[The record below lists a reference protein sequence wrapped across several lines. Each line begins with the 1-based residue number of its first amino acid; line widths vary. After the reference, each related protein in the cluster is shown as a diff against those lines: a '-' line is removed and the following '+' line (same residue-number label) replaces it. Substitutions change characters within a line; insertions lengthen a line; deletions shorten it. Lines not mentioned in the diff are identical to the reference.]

1 MNRREDPLLRQHRNR
16 LLQLAEATN
25 IKPGRGSGKRRGQ
38 RQSHGFGPSNGGPSR
53 VTLQDIVR
61 SDPGY
66 TPNIEHLV
74 FPERKSSNP
83 NLAGATDGSPP
94 NKSKSNATSSARSRL
109 AEVFSSRHYVR
120 GSSQDSSVTS
130 RKNHVNSTS
139 LDSGNVVGHQPG
151 PGGPTVVTRSTGR
164 RWLSQ
169 NSQSSRQHSVEDGI
183 RGGNVGVG
191 GPVSTSSSSQTP
203 GQTVPPALPPRR
215 VNPATDTSEIANPI
229 SRIDRGPNV
238 SILHLRNASADPWEV
253 GSQGSSYSVGSN
265 KSQTAGSRGKS
276 GGNTR
281 GSYSRGSSIPSLKR
295 HDTSTSTTS
304 TSSLKQ
310 HRQDSHGQVSSSARR
325 REATNS
331 FLSGNSGTSGELF
344 ISGDCSRE
352 LSPVRWCDREVD
364 GVYLGRSGWVQVQQ
378 RSLDENRRANYES
391 NLVTA
396 TTGTLP
402 LSRRAAVKLADYHC
416 NSEPGKCPQDFARG
430 LDSQRPDF
438 LALHSQDFDSI
449 TTSACTSPHSI
460 PESFSPPSITPIISP
475 PPAFQDAVTGRKSS
489 SSRHSSGG
497 RNNYGSKAPFLPRS
511 NAIVD
516 SDIISPP
523 PTPPPHQVNWS
534 SLPSGSRKNLGS
546 AASRSKRQNSSQQQQ
561 QQQQQQYRMAQAKSL
576 EDQSSSRRSQFAQRY
591 LESSSSSSSSM
602 GFRSLDSCVTKSIMP
617 SLAENTDSSVEGYE
631 DGDEDE
637 NPSSSLNLSL
647 VSSSALALNSSTESI
662 RANGERI
669 SPNRQG
675 RIHRSQQGLRRSP
688 GSSESGKQ
696 MFSSSSSSSSS
707 SSTSE
712 ERQGRSPTPNPFRRN
727 NASRQLQSA
736 RTNQMS
742 PDSHQSRVRR
752 SRSLQLPEK
761 RSPGTTGPQ
770 RDHSR
775 ESNEAHRVVV
785 KIVNDR
791 GNERPKRHVLQNRK
805 AQSTDDTINEN
816 LLRETEVVTE
826 YLYGTRSR
834 VVPRSSLSSRYE
846 RRDENQEQRRG
857 TPNTYDVYIISSK
870 QQQQQH
876 QSSKVFNSSQPQQQ
890 SQQSQQ
896 QQQQSR
902 RPRTLQR
909 GATTPNTSAPS
920 VNQDFCISSDTKLR
934 CNSSTCDFWPHCSQR
949 ETLYSPNQAPP
960 PVFMKLS
967 QSYPAHQRLSTDTGS
982 HRGSASSSPASLE
995 RMDDRELRERDNLRK
1010 RNNQQGN
1017 SKYQERS
1024 KGVLKQ
1030 TNRWSPLEGIN
1041 GNGSGVEKRDQMH
1054 HRVYRKPDFPGSF
1067 EGTDNKDRRVSPI
1080 QGMNVATK
1088 SPSGG
1093 PIASSS
1099 TNTSSSSS
1107 SDIWITTSDRTVT
1120 KSPRNAK
1127 SSGASTPMEDAVIGS
1142 LKTLIEPPKDGT
1154 LSRPGSA
1161 PTRGED
1167 SLTDDIILD
1176 PHQRSLSL
1184 PKSFLAHNTADSN
1197 KSGSWHRGQVSQ
1209 RSSPSPSRLHRVQEA
1224 ATSHTAPVSP
1234 LHDYRTSGHAG
1245 RERRRIPGLSKAQ
1258 RRIKASSTPALLD
1271 RNHDSR
1277 QWSGDEEDD
1286 ATRRSHVT
1294 TEHPLTEATIPLV
1307 SHSRL
1312 QEPSS
1317 VLNVANVPTGGSQN
1331 TAHRAQS
1338 QQESVLQKFRKSFS
1352 LRFHK
1357 KGSKESNEECPAE
1370 DNDGS
1375 GPLDEEEG
1383 TETPPVTSSE
1393 QSNQHKDDSS
1403 NDQKFRFGPLVWRSS
1418 KERKK
1423 GNKAARNAK
1432 CNSGDSGIQIEMV
1445 SGGAL
1450 TGGSGGGIMEGGDSS
1465 ESHDTDDVPDDT
1477 DSPPALRRRV
1487 ADKSRPQSELIN
1499 QILIDKFKAD
1509 LQSRASRHNHVRR
1522 TNSDLGGQR
1531 LLQWDTRSGY
1541 VHNYRRMLSTPS
1553 PIKTRPPR
1561 LSPRHS
1567 SHDIV
1572 TLRSNAKGRSSRTN
1586 LRRSLSQP
1594 LGINQLSPLMRTKTA
1609 GVRLPGGNVLSE
1621 DEQDGRAGT
1630 SDDEMMSDSESSIA
1644 SLTDK
1649 KKSFEQT
1656 MDEEI
1661 VILAEAVWDHV
1672 AMEPEELAF
1681 RAGDVIDVL
1690 DTLDKDWWW
1699 GSCRGEHGWFPAA
1712 FVRLR
1717 VSQEDTVEDCLA
1729 AIASGGS
1736 SGTQLRRRTSV
1747 SLLSNEQVRTSV
1759 VRELVQTERD
1769 FVKILRDVAEG
1780 YIAECRRRTDMF
1792 TEEQIETIFINLEE
1806 LLDFQSEFLK
1816 DLEAC
1821 IDWNA
1826 PHKSCVGECFLNHR
1840 AGFRMY
1846 SEYCNSHPMATATLQ
1861 ELYQHN
1867 RYSKFFEACRLMR
1880 GLIEIPLDGYLLTPV
1895 QRICKYPLQLAEL
1908 LKYTKTDHPDYHKI
1922 QEALEAMRGVA
1933 VLINERKRRMES
1945 LEKLAAW
1952 QMRVE
1957 GWEGEDLIEVSSQL
1971 IYQGEAMRVKTG
1983 MWTNNITLFLFDHQ
1997 LVYCKKDILKRN
2009 TYVYKGRIYLDT
2021 SEVIDVPDGKD
2032 LQSGVT
2038 VRHCLKIYSCV
2049 RDKWLLF
2056 CCRTAEEKRRWL
2068 SAMAEERRLVAQ
2080 DRNDGLEF
2088 PAAARQLA
2096 RLAANRQQNRPPI
2109 KPRNKTYKRES
2120 TYEMPTMIT
2129 QGTTNSLGRK
2139 VGTWFT
2145 FGSSK
2150 KSTRLQP
2157 S

>member
-1 MNRREDPLLRQHRNR
+1 MNRREDPLLRQHRSR

-38 RQSHGFGPSNGGPSR
+38 RQSHGFGPSNGGPSGGGR

-83 NLAGATDGSPP
+83 NLAKTSDESPS
-94 NKSKSNATSSARSRL
+94 NKSKSNPTSSGRSRL
-109 AEVFSSRHYVR
+109 AEVFSRHYSR

-130 RKNHVNSTS
+130 RKNHLNSTS
-139 LDSGNVVGHQPG
+139 LDSGATVSHQATG
-151 PGGPTVVTRSTGR
+151 SSTGATVVTRSGGR

-169 NSQSSRQHSVEDGI
+169 SSQSTRQHSAEDGV
-183 RGGNVGVG
+183 RGGNVGVI
-191 GPVSTSSSSQTP
+191 GPVSTSSSSQAP
-203 GQTVPPALPPRR
+203 APALPPRR
-215 VNPATDTSEIANPI
+215 VSPADSTDI
-229 SRIDRGPNV
+229 SNTATGSRGDRGPNV
-238 SILHLRNASADPWEV
+238 SILHLRGTADPWEV
-253 GSQGSSYSVGSN
+253 GSQGSTYSIGSN
-265 KSQTAGSRGKS
+265 KSQTGGKGKS
-276 GGNTR
+276 SGNTR
-281 GSYSRGSSIPSLKR
+281 GSYTRGTSIPSLKR
-295 HDTSTSTTS
+295 HDTTASASS

-310 HRQDSHGQVSSSARR
+310 HRQDSHGQVTSSRR
-325 REATNS
+325 RESSNS
-331 FLSGNSGTSGELF
+331 FLSSNSGTSGELF

-378 RSLDENRRANYES
+378 RSLDENRRINYES
-391 NLVTA
+391 SLVTA

-402 LSRRAAVKLADYHC
+402 LPRRATVKLADYHC
-416 NSEPGKCPQDFARG
+416 NSEPGKCPEEFLR
-430 LDSQRPDF
+430 LDSQRPDY
-438 LALHSQDFDSI
+438 LALHGQDFDSVASS
-449 TTSACTSPHSI
+449 TCTSPHSI
-460 PESFSPPSITPIISP
+460 PESYSPPSITPIISP
-475 PPAFQDAVTGRKSS
+475 PPAFQDVIGKKSS
-489 SSRHSSGG
+489 SKHSSG
-497 RNNYGSKAPFLPRS
+497 RNNYGKAPFLPRS

-523 PTPPPHQVNWS
+523 PSPPRQVNWS
-534 SLPSGSRKNLGS
+534 SLPSSSRKS
-546 AASRSKRQNSSQQQQ
+546 AGTPSRPRRQNTTSQQQQQ

-576 EDQSSSRRSQFAQRY
+576 EDQSSTRRSQFVQRY
-591 LESSSSSSSSM
+591 LESSSSSSSSV
-602 GFRSLDSCVTKSIMP
+602 GFRSLDSCVTRSTMP
-617 SLAENTDSSVEGYE
+617 RLAENTDSSVEGYD
-631 DGDEDE
+631 DGDDEDD

-647 VSSSALALNSSTESI
+647 VSSSIIALNSSNESI

-675 RIHRSQQGLRRSP
+675 RHHRSQQGLRRSP
-688 GSSESGKQ
+688 GSSESGKLS
-696 MFSSSSSSSSS
+696 FNSPSSSSSSSSS
-707 SSTSE
+707 A
-712 ERQGRSPTPNPFRRN
+712 ERQGRSPTPNPFRRA
-727 NASRQLQSA
+727 NATRQHQSA
-736 RTNQMS
+736 RTAQVS
-742 PDSHQSRVRR
+742 PESHQSRVRR

-761 RSPGTTGPQ
+761 RSPGAAAPS
-770 RDHSR
+770 REHSR
-775 ESNEAHRVVV
+775 ESNEPHRVVV
-785 KIVNDR
+785 KISTDR
-791 GNERPKRHVLQNRK
+791 GNERKRHILQNRK
-805 AQSTDDTINEN
+805 AQSTEDALNEE
-816 LLRETEVVTE
+816 LLRETEAVTE

-834 VVPRSSLSSRYE
+834 AITRNLMPSRFE
-846 RRDENQEQRRG
+846 RREDSQEQRQRNNL
-857 TPNTYDVYIISSK
+857 TTYDVYFISSK
-870 QQQQQH
+870 QQQP
-876 QSSKVFNSSQPQQQ
+876 QSSKSSGSSMQQ
-890 SQQSQQ
+890 SQQQQQAQQQQQQQ

-902 RPRTLQR
+902 RPKTLQR
-909 GATTPNTSAPS
+909 GATTPNANPS
-920 VNQDFCISSDTKLR
+920 SSNHDFCISPEAKLR

-949 ETLYSPNQAPP
+949 ETLYSPSQA

-967 QSYPAHQRLSTDTGS
+967 QSYPAHQRLPTDTGS
-982 HRGSASSSPASLE
+982 SHVNRGSASSSPASLE
-995 RMDDRELRERDNLRK
+995 RMDDREFRERENSRK
-1010 RNNQQGN
+1010 NRVNREQNNPST
-1017 SKYQERS
+1017 SKYQDRQPKS
-1024 KGVLKQ
+1024 VLKQ
-1030 TNRWSPLEGIN
+1030 PNRWSPLEGSN
-1041 GNGSGVEKRDQMH
+1041 GNGSNVEKREH
-1054 HRVYRKPDFPGSF
+1054 HRFYQKPEYAGSF
-1067 EGTDNKDRRVSPI
+1067 EACENKDRKVSPV
-1080 QGMNVATK
+1080 QGKNIVNR
-1088 SPSGG
+1088 SPSGHVT
-1093 PIASSS
+1093 SSS
-1099 TNTSSSSS
+1099 TSSSSS
-1107 SDIWITTSDRTVT
+1107 SDIWVTTSDRTVT

-1142 LKTLIEPPKDGT
+1142 LKTLIEPPKDGM

-1167 SLTDDIILD
+1167 SLSADASLD

-1184 PKSFLAHNTADSN
+1184 PKSFLTHNTDSN
-1197 KSGSWHRGQVSQ
+1197 NKGSWQRGQSSQ
-1209 RSSPSPSRLHRVQEA
+1209 RSSPSPSRLHHTQEA
-1224 ATSHTAPVSP
+1224 ATPHTAPVSP
-1234 LHDYRTSGHAG
+1234 LHDQRSNAYSGK
-1245 RERRRIPGLSKAQ
+1245 ERRRIPGLSKAQ

-1271 RNHDSR
+1271 RDVESR
-1277 QWSGDEEDD
+1277 QWSGDEEDEG
-1286 ATRRSHVT
+1286 TTGHVT

-1312 QEPSS
+1312 QEQPSNLS
-1317 VLNVANVPTGGSQN
+1317 GNIVTASGIQN
-1331 TAHRAQS
+1331 PARSSTQS

-1357 KGSKESNEECPAE
+1357 KGSKESNESECPVE

-1375 GPLDEEEG
+1375 GPLDEEEEREPSNV
-1383 TETPPVTSSE
+1383 TEQTS
-1393 QSNQHKDDSS
+1393 QHKEDTNS
-1403 NDQKFRFGPLVWRSS
+1403 DQKFRFGPLVWRSS

-1423 GNKAARNAK
+1423 GSKAARNAK

-1450 TGGSGGGIMEGGDSS
+1450 TGGGGGGMIGGGDSS
-1465 ESHDTDDVPDDT
+1465 ESHDTDAQDET

-1487 ADKSRPQSELIN
+1487 ADKSRPQSELVN

-1509 LQSRASRHNHVRR
+1509 LQSRTSRHQHVRR

-1541 VHNYRRMLSTPS
+1541 SHVHNYRRMLSTPS

-1609 GVRLPGGNVLSE
+1609 GARLPGGNVLSE
-1621 DEQDGRAGT
+1621 DEQDGRGGT

-1644 SLTDK
+1644 SLTDR

-1656 MDEEI
+1656 MDEEV

-1681 RAGDVIDVL
+1681 RAGDVIEVL
-1690 DTLDKDWWW
+1690 DNLDKDWWW

-1729 AIASGGS
+1729 AMASGGTS
-1736 SGTQLRRRTSV
+1736 NSQLRRRTSV

-1792 TEEQIETIFINLEE
+1792 TEDQIETIFINLEE

-1816 DLEAC
+1816 DLESR
-1821 IDWNA
+1821 IDWNS
-1826 PHKSCVGECFLNHR
+1826 PYKSCVGECFLNHR

-1908 LKYTKTDHPDYHKI
+1908 LKYTKADHPDYHKI

-1952 QMRVE
+1952 QLRVE

-1971 IYQGEAMRVKTG
+1971 IYQGDAIRVTTG

-2032 LQSGVT
+2032 HQLGVT
-2038 VRHCLKIYSCV
+2038 VRHCLKVYSCV

-2068 SAMAEERRLVAQ
+2068 EAMAEERRLVVQ

-2088 PAAARQLA
+2088 PAAAKQLA
-2096 RLAANRQQNRPPI
+2096 RLAATRLQNRPPI

-2120 TYEMPTMIT
+2120 AYEIPTMIG

>member
-1 MNRREDPLLRQHRNR
+1 MNPRREDPLLRQHRSR

-38 RQSHGFGPSNGGPSR
+38 RHGFGPSNGGPSR

-83 NLAGATDGSPP
+83 NLVGVVDGSPP
-94 NKSKSNATSSARSRL
+94 SKSKSNATSSGRSRL
-109 AEVFSSRHYVR
+109 AEVFARHYAR

-139 LDSGNVVGHQPG
+139 LDSGSAIGHQPG
-151 PGGPTVVTRSTGR
+151 SGGPTVVTRNAGR

-169 NSQSSRQHSVEDGI
+169 NSQFSRQHSAEDGI

-191 GPVSTSSSSQTP
+191 GPVSTLSSSQAP
-203 GQTVPPALPPRR
+203 GQAAPPALPPRR
-215 VNPATDTSEIANPI
+215 VSPAADTSEITNAGPI
-229 SRIDRGPNV
+229 SRVDRGPNV

-265 KSQTAGSRGKS
+265 KSQTASGRGKS
-276 GGNTR
+276 GGNAR

-295 HDTSTSTTS
+295 HDTSTSATP
-304 TSSLKQ
+304 TSSLRQ
-310 HRQDSHGQVSSSARR
+310 HRQDSHGQVSSSRR
-325 REATNS
+325 RDAVNS

-344 ISGDCSRE
+344 ISGNCSRE

-402 LSRRAAVKLADYHC
+402 LSRRTAVKLADYHC
-416 NSEPGKCPQDFARG
+416 NSEPGKCPQDFTRG

-438 LALHSQDFDSI
+438 LALHSQDYDSI

-475 PPAFQDAVTGRKSS
+475 PPAFQDAVAGRKSS
-489 SSRHSSGG
+489 SSRHSSSAAV
-497 RNNYGSKAPFLPRS
+497 RSNYGGKAPFLPRS

-523 PTPPPHQVNWS
+523 PSPPPHQVNWS
-534 SLPSGSRKNLGS
+534 SLPSASRKNSGLAS
-546 AASRSKRQNSSQQQQ
+546 SRSKRQNAS
-561 QQQQQQYRMAQAKSL
+561 QQQQQYRMAQAKSL

-591 LESSSSSSSSM
+591 IESSSSSSSSM
-602 GFRSLDSCVTKSIMP
+602 GFRSLDSCVTKPIMP

-631 DGDEDE
+631 DGDEDD

-675 RIHRSQQGLRRSP
+675 RIHRNQQGLRRSP

-696 MFSSSSSSSSS
+696 MFNSPSSSSSSSSS
-707 SSTSE
+707 E
-712 ERQGRSPTPNPFRRN
+712 GRQGRSPTPNPFRRN
-727 NASRQLQSA
+727 NPTRQHQSA
-736 RTNQMS
+736 RVNQET
-742 PDSHQSRVRR
+742 PDCHESRVRR

-791 GNERPKRHVLQNRK
+791 GSDRSKRHVLQNRK

-816 LLRETEVVTE
+816 LFRETEMVTE

-834 VVPRSSLSSRYE
+834 VVPRNLLSSRYE
-846 RRDENQEQRRG
+846 SRRDESQEQRRG
-857 TPNTYDVYIISSK
+857 NSNTYDVYIISSK
-870 QQQQQH
+870 QQQQQ
-876 QSSKVFNSSQPQQQ
+876 QSKTSNSSQSQQQ
-890 SQQSQQ
+890 QQQQQQSQQ

-902 RPRTLQR
+902 RPRMLQR
-909 GATTPNTSAPS
+909 GATTPNTNAPS
-920 VNQDFCISSDTKLR
+920 ANQDFCISPDTKLR

-967 QSYPAHQRLSTDTGS
+967 QSYPAHQRLSTDAGS

-995 RMDDRELRERDNLRK
+995 RMDDRELRERDNARK
-1010 RNNQQGN
+1010 SRSSQQG
-1017 SKYQERS
+1017 KYQERPKS
-1024 KGVLKQ
+1024 VLKQ
-1030 TNRWSPLEGIN
+1030 GNRWSPLEGTN
-1041 GNGSGVEKRDQMH
+1041 GNGSGAEKRDQMH

-1067 EGTDNKDRRVSPI
+1067 EGADSKDRRVSPI
-1080 QGMNVATK
+1080 QGMNVVNR

-1093 PIASSS
+1093 PIVFSS

-1167 SLTDDIILD
+1167 SLTSDIVLD

-1184 PKSFLAHNTADSN
+1184 PKSFLAHNTADGRST
-1197 KSGSWHRGQVSQ
+1197 SWQRGQDSQ
-1209 RSSPSPSRLHRVQEA
+1209 RSSPSPSRLRRRAQEA
-1224 ATSHTAPVSP
+1224 AASHTAPVSP

-1277 QWSGDEEDD
+1277 QWSGDEEDEG
-1286 ATRRSHVT
+1286 TRTDHAT
-1294 TEHPLTEATIPLV
+1294 TEHPLAEATIPLV

-1317 VLNVANVPTGGSQN
+1317 VLNVANVPTGGGQN
-1331 TAHRAQS
+1331 AAHRAQS

-1383 TETPPVTSSE
+1383 AETPSVTTSDQSS
-1393 QSNQHKDDSS
+1393 QHKDDSS

-1450 TGGSGGGIMEGGDSS
+1450 TGGSGGGVMGGGDSS
-1465 ESHDTDDVPDDT
+1465 ESHDTDDIPDDT

-1487 ADKSRPQSELIN
+1487 ADKLRPQSELIN

-1509 LQSRASRHNHVRR
+1509 LQNRSSRHNHVRR

-1594 LGINQLSPLMRTKTA
+1594 LGINQLSPLMRAKTA
-1609 GVRLPGGNVLSE
+1609 VGARLPGGNVLSE

-1630 SDDEMMSDSESSIA
+1630 SEDDEMMSDSESSIT

-1661 VILAEAVWDHV
+1661 VMLAEAVWDHV

-1690 DTLDKDWWW
+1690 DTLDRDWWW

-1729 AIASGGS
+1729 AMASGGS

-1769 FVKILRDVAEG
+1769 FVKVLRDVAEG

-1816 DLEAC
+1816 DLEDR

-1826 PHKSCVGECFLNHR
+1826 PYKSCIGECFLNHR

-1861 ELYQHN
+1861 ELYHHN

-1880 GLIEIPLDGYLLTPV
+1880 GLIEIPLDGYLLTPI

-1922 QEALEAMRGVA
+1922 QEALEAMRDVA

-1971 IYQGEAMRVKTG
+1971 IYQGDAMRVKTG

-1997 LVYCKKDILKRN
+1997 LVYCKKDILKRD

-2038 VRHCLKIYSCV
+2038 VRHCLKVYSCV

-2068 SAMAEERRLVAQ
+2068 AAMAEERRQVAQ

-2109 KPRNKTYKRES
+2109 KPRNKAYKRES
-2120 TYEMPTMIT
+2120 AYEMPTTMVG

-2139 VGTWFT
+2139 VGTWFM

>member
-1 MNRREDPLLRQHRNR
+1 MSRREDSLLRQHCSR

-25 IKPGRGSGKRRGQ
+25 IKPGRGNGKRHGQ
-38 RQSHGFGPSNGGPSR
+38 RHDYGSGCCSNNCCSNGGPSR
-53 VTLQDIVR
+53 VMLQDIR
-61 SDPGY
+61 SDSGY
-66 TPNIEHLV
+66 RPNIEYLV
-74 FPERKSSNP
+74 FPKRKNSNP
-83 NLAGATDGSPP
+83 NLTNVVDGSPP
-94 NKSKSNATSSARSRL
+94 SKSKSNTTNSGKFRL
-109 AEVFSSRHYVR
+109 AGVFTPHYAR

-139 LDSGNVVGHQPG
+139 MDSGSVIGHQPG
-151 PGGPTVVTRSTGR
+151 SSGPTVVMRNTGR
-164 RWLSQ
+164 RSLSQ
-169 NSQSSRQHSVEDGI
+169 TSQSSRQHSIEDGI

-191 GPVSTSSSSQTP
+191 GPVSTLSSNQAS
-203 GQTVPPALPPRR
+203 GQAAPPSLSPRR
-215 VNPATDTSEIANPI
+215 VSPGADTSEITNAGPI
-229 SRIDRGPNV
+229 PRADRGPNV
-238 SILHLRNASADPWEV
+238 SNLHLRNASTDPWEA
-253 GSQGSSYSVGSN
+253 GSQGSSYSGSN
-265 KSQTAGSRGKS
+265 KSQTASGRGKS
-276 GGNTR
+276 AGNAR
-281 GSYSRGSSIPSLKR
+281 GSYSRGSSIPSLKY
-295 HDTSTSTTS
+295 HDSSTSTSN
-304 TSSLKQ
+304 LKQ
-310 HRQDSHGQVSSSARR
+310 HRQDSHGQVSSGSRR
-325 REATNS
+325 RDTVNT
-331 FLSGNSGTSGELF
+331 FLAGSSGISGELF
-344 ISGDCSRE
+344 ISGNCSRE

-364 GVYLGRSGWVQVQQ
+364 GVYLGRSGWVQIQQ

-391 NLVTA
+391 NLGG
-396 TTGTLP
+396 GTLP
-402 LSRRAAVKLADYHC
+402 LSRRAAVKQEFTRD
-416 NSEPGKCPQDFARG
+416 
-430 LDSQRPDF
+430 LDTQRPDF
-438 LALHSQDFDSI
+438 LAS
-449 TTSACTSPHSI
+449 T
-460 PESFSPPSITPIISP
+460 TPIISP
-475 PPAFQDAVTGRKSS
+475 PPAFQDAVADKKS
-489 SSRHSSGG
+489 SSRHSSSAV
-497 RNNYGSKAPFLPRS
+497 RNNYGNKAPFLRRS

-516 SDIISPP
+516 SE
-523 PTPPPHQVNWS
+523 
-534 SLPSGSRKNLGS
+534 
-546 AASRSKRQNSSQQQQ
+546 NS
-561 QQQQQQYRMAQAKSL
+561 
-576 EDQSSSRRSQFAQRY
+576 
-591 LESSSSSSSSM
+591 
-602 GFRSLDSCVTKSIMP
+602 
-617 SLAENTDSSVEGYE
+617 DSSVEGYE
-631 DGDEDE
+631 NGDDEDDIP
-637 NPSSSLNLSL
+637 NSSLNPNL
-647 VSSSALALNSSTESI
+647 VSSSALTLNSSTESI

-669 SPNRQG
+669 SPNRQR
-675 RIHRSQQGLRRSP
+675 RIHRNQQGLRRSP
-688 GSSESGKQ
+688 GSAESGKQ
-696 MFSSSSSSSSS
+696 IFNSSSSSSSSS
-707 SSTSE
+707 SSE
-712 ERQGRSPTPNPFRRN
+712 GRQGRSSTPNPFRRSN
-727 NASRQLQSA
+727 LSRQHQGT
-736 RTNQMS
+736 RVNQVS
-742 PDSHQSRVRR
+742 PESHQSR
-752 SRSLQLPEK
+752 SKSLQLLEK
-761 RSPGTTGPQ
+761 RSSGNTAPQ

-775 ESNEAHRVVV
+775 DSNETHRVV
-785 KIVNDR
+785 KIVNNR
-791 GNERPKRHVLQNRK
+791 GGDKSKRHILQNRK
-805 AQSTDDTINEN
+805 AQSADDTISES
-816 LLRETEVVTE
+816 LFREPEMVTE

-834 VVPRSSLSSRYE
+834 VVPRSALTNRYE
-846 RRDENQEQRRG
+846 SQEQRRG
-857 TPNTYDVYIISSK
+857 NSNYIVSK
-870 QQQQQH
+870 QQQQPPKV
-876 QSSKVFNSSQPQQQ
+876 STNASKSQQ
-890 SQQSQQ
+890 QQSQQ
-896 QQQQSR
+896 QQQSRQS
-902 RPRTLQR
+902 RTLQR
-909 GATTPNTSAPS
+909 GATTPNTSTPS
-920 VNQDFCISSDTKLR
+920 ATQHFCISSDTKLR
-934 CNSSTCDFWPHCSQR
+934 CTNNTCDFWPHCSQKD
-949 ETLYSPNQAPP
+949 LYSPNQAPQ

-967 QSYPAHQRLSTDTGS
+967 QSYPAHQRLSTDGGS

-995 RMDDRELRERDNLRK
+995 RMDDRELRERDNVRK
-1010 RNNQQGN
+1010 SRSNQQV
-1017 SKYQERS
+1017 SAA
-1024 KGVLKQ
+1024 
-1030 TNRWSPLEGIN
+1030 
-1041 GNGSGVEKRDQMH
+1041 EKREMH

-1067 EGTDNKDRRVSPI
+1067 DGVDSKDRRVSPI
-1080 QGMNVATK
+1080 QGMNVINR

-1099 TNTSSSSS
+1099 SSSS
-1107 SDIWITTSDRTVT
+1107 SDIWDPTLDRVVT
-1120 KSPRNAK
+1120 RSPRNAK
-1127 SSGASTPMEDAVIGS
+1127 SSGASTPTADAVIGS

-1167 SLTDDIILD
+1167 SLTGDVVLD

-1184 PKSFLAHNTADSN
+1184 PKSFLAHNTADGRST
-1197 KSGSWHRGQVSQ
+1197 SWQRGQDSQ
-1209 RSSPSPSRLHRVQEA
+1209 RSSPSPSRLRRTQDA
-1224 ATSHTAPVSP
+1224 ASHVSVSP
-1234 LHDYRTSGHAG
+1234 LHDYRASGHAG
-1245 RERRRIPGLSKAQ
+1245 RERRRIPGFSKAQ

-1286 ATRRSHVT
+1286 GSRTGHVT
-1294 TEHPLTEATIPLV
+1294 TEHPLAEATIPLV
-1307 SHSRL
+1307 NHSRL
-1312 QEPSS
+1312 QEPPS
-1317 VLNVANVPTGGSQN
+1317 VLNVSSVPTGGNQN
-1331 TAHRAQS
+1331 ATHRTQS

-1357 KGSKESNEECPAE
+1357 KGSKESNEECPVE

-1375 GPLDEEEG
+1375 LDEEEG
-1383 TETPPVTSSE
+1383 TETPSVTTSDQSS
-1393 QSNQHKDDSS
+1393 QHKDDSS
-1403 NDQKFRFGPLVWRSS
+1403 SDQKFRFGPLVWRSS

-1445 SGGAL
+1445 SGGSV
-1450 TGGSGGGIMEGGDSS
+1450 TGGSGSGVMGGCDSS
-1465 ESHDTDDVPDDT
+1465 ESHDTDDIPDDT

-1487 ADKSRPQSELIN
+1487 ADKLRPQSELIN

-1509 LQSRASRHNHVRR
+1509 LQNRTSRHNHVRR

-1572 TLRSNAKGRSSRTN
+1572 TLRSNAKGRSYRTN

-1594 LGINQLSPLMRTKTA
+1594 LGINQLSPLMRAKTGGA
-1609 GVRLPGGNVLSE
+1609 RLPGGNVLSE
-1621 DEQDGRAGT
+1621 DEQDVRAGT
-1630 SDDEMMSDSESSIA
+1630 SEDDEMMSDSESSIA

-1661 VILAEAVWDHV
+1661 VMLAEAVWDHV

-1690 DTLDKDWWW
+1690 DTLDRDWWW

-1729 AIASGGS
+1729 AMASGRS
-1736 SGTQLRRRTSV
+1736 ASNQLRRRTSV
-1747 SLLSNEQVRTSV
+1747 SLLSNEQVRASV
-1759 VRELVQTERD
+1759 VRELVHTERD

-1792 TEEQIETIFINLEE
+1792 TEEQIETIFINLED
-1806 LLDFQSEFLK
+1806 LLNFQSEFLK
-1816 DLEAC
+1816 DLEDR

-1826 PHKSCVGECFLNHR
+1826 PYKSCVGECFLNHK

-1880 GLIEIPLDGYLLTPV
+1880 GLMEIPLDGYLLTPI

-1908 LKYTKTDHPDYHKI
+1908 LKYTKSDHPDYHKI
-1922 QEALEAMRGVA
+1922 QEALEAMRDVA

-1971 IYQGEAMRVKTG
+1971 IYQGDAMRVKSG

-1997 LVYCKKDILKRN
+1997 LVYCKKDILKRH

-2068 SAMAEERRLVAQ
+2068 TAMAEERRMVNQ
-2080 DRNDGLEF
+2080 DRSEGLEF

-2096 RLAANRQQNRPPI
+2096 RLAASRQQNRPPI
-2109 KPRNKTYKRES
+2109 KPRNVADKTYKRES
-2120 TYEMPTMIT
+2120 TYEMPTTMV
-2129 QGTTNSLGRK
+2129 GTTNSLGRK

-2145 FGSSK
+2145 FGSNK
-2150 KSTRLQP
+2150 KNVRLQP